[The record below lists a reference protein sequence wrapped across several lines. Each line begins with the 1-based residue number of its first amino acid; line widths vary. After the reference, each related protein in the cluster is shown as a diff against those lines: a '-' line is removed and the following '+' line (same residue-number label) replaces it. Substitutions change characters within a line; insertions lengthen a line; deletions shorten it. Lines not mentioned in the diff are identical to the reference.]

1 MNKELKLG
9 IIGLDT
15 SHVIVFSE
23 EFNNPAAKHHL
34 KGAKVV
40 AAWPGGSHDLE
51 SSIGRV
57 PGYTKDLREKYGVQI
72 LDSIEAV
79 VAASDAILH
88 TSLDG
93 RVHLEQFQRI
103 AAAAQGKPVFVD
115 KPFALRTIDARAIFA
130 IAQKFKVPVFTSS
143 SLRFTGALTRV
154 VTPETRPLVKGA
166 QFHGPAALEPTNPG
180 FFWYGIHPIEM
191 LYTTMGRGCRSV
203 RCLTN
208 EHFDVVTGIWG
219 GDRLGSVHFNRTG
232 QLRIPRPRAL
242 RENQRPRERAD
253 RGKGLLRLPRRGDP
267 GVLPDRQGP
276 GRSRGK
282 HRAHPLHRGRQREPR
297 QRRSRGP
304 PLNRVSPL
312 PPSFFPRRAPVRRLL
327 PPAGLALPPPT
338 P

>member
-232 QLRIPRPRAL
+232 NYEYHGLVHFEKTSAHVNVQTEEKGFFACLAEAILEFFQTGKVPVDPEESIELIRFIEAANESRANGG
-242 RENQRPRERAD
+242 REV
-253 RGKGLLRLPRRGDP
+253 LL
-267 GVLPDRQGP
+267 
-276 GRSRGK
+276 
-282 HRAHPLHRGRQREPR
+282 
-297 QRRSRGP
+297 
-304 PLNRVSPL
+304 
-312 PPSFFPRRAPVRRLL
+312 
-327 PPAGLALPPPT
+327 
-338 P
+338 